1 MAAKYAAVSVEV
13 GSDCCEAASDLA
25 DHVFLVGEVPLFPL
39 RDCTEQTLCRCRYSK
54 RNDRREDD
62 DDRRSFVTEQRSL
75 MYGGLEKRRNR
86 RGRRADD

>member
-1 MAAKYAAVSVEV
+1 MAAKYAAVCIEV

-25 DHVFLVGEVPLFPL
+25 DRVFLVGEVPLFPL
-39 RDCTEQTLCRCRYSK
+39 RACTEQAHCRCRYGK

-62 DDRRSFVTEQRSL
+62 GDRRGFVTAQRSL
-75 MYGGLEKRRNR
+75 MYGGPEKRRNP